1 MGEKDHVPVE
11 RFDPLLRDL
20 VAWGLVTATPDT
32 TAGRG
37 TAKASWR
44 LTDAAQRRLS
54 ELVKPT
60 RPLNPDQLVYLDH
73 HCARCRVRGRTRL
86 RDGLYLCDDCL
97 ARDGGG
103 PPPPSVRP
111 VPESAPRLPKG
122 HWRRPRHRDDPS
134 KPLAG

>member
-20 VAWGLVTATPDT
+20 VAWGLVTPT
-32 TAGRG
+32 TGA
-37 TAKASWR
+37 AKASWR
-44 LTDAAQRRLS
+44 LTDAAQRRLG
-54 ELVKPT
+54 ELVKPA

-73 HCARCRVRGRTRL
+73 HCAQCRVRTRTRL

-97 ARDGGG
+97 ARQLGT
-103 PPPPSVRP
+103 PPQGEVLP
-111 VPESAPRLPKG
+111 VPEGTPALSKG
-122 HWRRPRHRDDPS
+122 HWRRSRHRDDGS